1 MGAMRYA
8 RWTASRWNVSWYC
21 NEARDVKPAMEAAR
35 KGRAKKM
42 RRSTPIFHTVRQ
54 ASPSEGAGSTTASTS
69 TSSPT
74 DTGSP
79 RSDAS
84 ICSDSSTCS

>member
-21 NEARDVKPAMEAAR
+21 SEASDVKPAMEAAR

-54 ASPSEGAGSTTASTS
+54 ASPSEGAGSTGAACDVVGQGHRLA
-69 TSSPT
+69 PL
-74 DTGSP
+74 G
-79 RSDAS
+79 RH